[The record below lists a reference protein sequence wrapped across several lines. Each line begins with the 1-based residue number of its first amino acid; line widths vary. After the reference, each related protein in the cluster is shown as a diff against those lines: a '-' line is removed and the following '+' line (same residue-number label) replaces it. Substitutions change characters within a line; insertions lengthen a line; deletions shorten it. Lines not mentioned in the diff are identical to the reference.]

1 MNHCLVWGKN
11 IPGKG
16 NGNSKGPGVGMS
28 LSCSGLGRR
37 SVWLEQR
44 EQVEDKK
51 EM

>member
-1 MNHCLVWGKN
+1 MWGKSN
-11 IPGKG
+11 PGKG
-16 NGNSKGPGVGMS
+16 NSESKGPGVGMS
-28 LSCSGLGRR
+28 LSCSGLARR